1 MKKTLLALATV
12 ALALPLF
19 GSTTKAASWH
29 RGTPTALRGYWKSYN
44 RSLHHTFTYK
54 ITKTSAYATGFDP
67 DYIKNTRYKYLGHHY
82 YVINGYEP
90 LYSKKNGPTAT
101 LNGSIVIIWR
111 TLGSKVN
118 TIAIGAIIINE
129 G

>member
-54 ITKTSAYATGFDP
+54 ITKSSAYATGFDP
-67 DYIKNTRYKYLGHHY
+67 DYIKSTRYKYLGHHY

-90 LYSKKNGPTAT
+90 LYSKK
-101 LNGSIVIIWR
+101 R
-111 TLGSKVN
+111 TNRYFKWFNSHHMANSGVKGKYDRYWGN
-118 TIAIGAIIINE
+118 YYK
-129 G
+129 